1 MVVLDTGTNFPAVRV
16 NPLLAAAMTKT
27 RQRGKV
33 AGVPTQSHPHA
44 ASLTP
49 YA

>member
-1 MVVLDTGTNFPAVRV
+1 MVVLDTGKNFPAVRL
-16 NPLLAAAMTKT
+16 NPLLAAAMTKM

-49 YA
+49 NA